1 MTARTGRAHKTRGD
15 EMKSKNNEGLTPDE
29 VRAARIT
36 EGTEHRIEA
45 EKHTLGQTDRLIE
58 YLQVNREHIDGI
70 AVVVLA
76 KQGDALYDPE
86 DHDASEGLSF
96 LTGTGT
102 SVRNNLCSAMEDLID
117 GSSKEDDD
125 GGTELPEEL
134 ASILNALKA

>member
-1 MTARTGRAHKTRGD
+1 M
-15 EMKSKNNEGLTPDE
+15 
-29 VRAARIT
+29 
-36 EGTEHRIEA
+36 
-45 EKHTLGQTDRLIE
+45 LGQTDRLIE

-125 GGTELPEEL
+125 GGMELPEGL